1 MGGKRLPWAVLGGRE
16 PDTLESQSLVGT
28 GEGQTRNIDAGETGK
43 RQAGCVRRTVRELW
57 EEALFE
63 AMALRRLLRGGDV

>member
-1 MGGKRLPWAVLGGRE
+1 MCVCVRE
-16 PDTLESQSLVGT
+16 RER
-28 GEGQTRNIDAGETGK
+28 E